1 MTIFKLEMN
10 DAGAIM
16 WFEGN
21 MRICNDLTFEL
32 HGHATA
38 FSGEKIVIFSDQVT
52 ELVMI
57 FKSNCVAND

>member
-21 MRICNDLTFEL
+21 MHICNDSTFEL
-32 HGHATA
+32 HVHATA
-38 FSGEKIVIFSDQVT
+38 FFEKIVIFSNQVT
-52 ELVMI
+52 EL
-57 FKSNCVAND
+57 FKSNCVANN

>member
-1 MTIFKLEMN
+1 MH
-10 DAGAIM
+10 
-16 WFEGN
+16 
-21 MRICNDLTFEL
+21 ICNDSTFEL

-38 FSGEKIVIFSDQVT
+38 FSGEEIVIFSNQVT

>member
-1 MTIFKLEMN
+1 MH
-10 DAGAIM
+10 
-16 WFEGN
+16 
-21 MRICNDLTFEL
+21 ICNDSTFEL
-32 HGHATA
+32 HGHTRA